1 MFRIPLLPRWGIINP
16 YPSSFDYDSR
26 TVMEQTAKMYSA
38 MNALIKDYNEFVDQL
53 NKEIE
58 TFTSSSTKEISEF
71 KQSIEQRLICKFE
84 DMDARLSEVKAG
96 IPTYADQKIAA
107 IYEQYLDAHMSQ
119 LINEKIAAGDIDITL
134 VYDPETES
142 LNITTGGE

>member
-1 MFRIPLLPRWGIINP
+1 MSRIPLLPRWGIINP
-16 YPSSFDYDSR
+16 FPSSFDYDSR
-26 TVMEQTAKMYSA
+26 TAIEQTAKLYSA
-38 MNALIKDYNEFVDQL
+38 VNALIKDYNEFIDQL
-53 NKEIE
+53 NEEIE
-58 TFTSSSTKEISEF
+58 TFTSSSTAEISEF

-96 IPTYADQKIAA
+96 IPAYADQKIAA

-134 VYDPETES
+134 VYDPETET
-142 LNITTGGE
+142 LNIATGG